1 MSLGGEAIAGGFVTP
16 RRAPRPVT
24 CGMTSDATAPLLAR
38 LQEIEDLGG
47 AVSLLTWDQSVKMPP
62 GGAEARG
69 RQLATLGRLRH
80 ERWLDPGLERD
91 LAAVE
96 RDAPDGVTAD
106 LVRVVRHDLERASRV
121 PNDYVSRSAAH
132 AAASYDAWLD
142 ARRGGSTG
150 RVIGLLERTLDLS
163 LEYAGFFPEVAH
175 PADALIDEADE
186 GATVASLR
194 PLFARLRDA
203 LVPRVASWSAAPPA
217 PPLPAGPF
225 DVGEQLAAALELAQA
240 FGYDVRRGRQDLTA
254 HPFAIRFAHGDV
266 RITTRARPDDLTEV
280 LFSTLHEAGH
290 AMYEQGV
297 DPGLE
302 GTLLAEGV
310 SAGVHESQARL
321 WENQVARSR
330 AFWRFALPRLRARFP
345 ALAGVDAE
353 GAFRAVN
360 RVQRSLIRTDAD
372 EVTYNLHVIVR
383 FDLELELLEGRLAVR
398 DLPEAWA
405 ERYATDL
412 GVAPTGAAD
421 GWLQDVHWFAG
432 AIGGSFQGYTL
443 GNVLS
448 AQFFAA
454 AARELGDVDA
464 QIAAGDFAPLR
475 TWLTENVYR
484 HGRRKPV
491 DRLVRDA
498 TGGPLDVEPYLAYL
512 DRKFGPLAGTA

>member
-1 MSLGGEAIAGGFVTP
+1 MHPDVAE
-16 RRAPRPVT
+16 
-24 CGMTSDATAPLLAR
+24 PLLAR
-38 LQEIEDLGG
+38 LREIEDLRGT
-47 AVSLLTWDQSVKMPP
+47 VSVLTWDQNVKMPP

-69 RQLATLGRLRH
+69 RQLATVARLRH

-96 RDAPDGVTAD
+96 RAVPDAATAD
-106 LVRVVRHDLERASRV
+106 LVRVVRHDLERAVRV
-121 PNDYVSRSAAH
+121 PNGFVARFAEH
-132 AAASYDAWLD
+132 TAASYEAWLD
-142 ARRGGSTG
+142 ARRNGTAG
-150 RVIGLLERTLDLS
+150 RVVALLERTLDLS
-163 LEYAGFFPEVAH
+163 LEFAAFFPGFAH
-175 PADALIDEADE
+175 PADALIDVADE
-186 GATVASLR
+186 GATVASLC
-194 PLFARLRDA
+194 PLFGRLRAA
-203 LVPRVASWSAAPPA
+203 LVPRVAEWGALPSA
-217 PPLPAGPF
+217 PPLPSGPF
-225 DVGEQLAAALELAQA
+225 GVEEQLAAALELAEA
-240 FGYDVRRGRQDLTA
+240 FGYDLDRGRQDLTA

-266 RITTRARPDDLTEV
+266 RITTRAKPGDLTEV

-297 DPGLE
+297 DIAWE
-302 GTLLAEGV
+302 GTPVAEGA

-330 AFWRFALPRLRARFP
+330 AFWAFALPRLQRRFP
-345 ALAGVDAE
+345 TLAGLDAD
-353 GAFRAVN
+353 AAYRAVN

-383 FDLELELLEGRLAVR
+383 FELELELLEGRLQVR
-398 DLPEAWA
+398 DLAEAWA

-412 GVAPTGAAD
+412 GVHPTGQAD

-454 AARELGDVDA
+454 AARSIGDVDA
-464 QIAAGDFAPLR
+464 QLAAGDFGPLR
-475 TWLTENVYR
+475 GWLTENVYR
-484 HGRRKPV
+484 HGRAKSV

-512 DRKFGPLAGTA
+512 DCKYGALLRDG

>member
-1 MSLGGEAIAGGFVTP
+1 
-16 RRAPRPVT
+16 
-24 CGMTSDATAPLLAR
+24 MTSDATAPLRSR

-69 RQLATLGRLRH
+69 RQLATLDRLRH

-106 LVRVVRHDLERASRV
+106 LVRVVRHDLERAVRV
-121 PNDYVSRSAAH
+121 PDDYVARAAGH
-132 AAASYDAWLD
+132 YAASYDAWSA
-142 ARRGGSTG
+142 ARRGAAIA
-150 RVIGLLERTLDLS
+150 RVLDLLERTLDLS
-163 LEYAGFFPEVAH
+163 LEYAGFFPEHAH

-194 PLFARLRDA
+194 PLFARLREE
-203 LVPRVASWSAAPPA
+203 LVPRVAAWSAAPPPA
-217 PPLPAGPF
+217 PLPAGPF
-225 DVGEQLAAALELAQA
+225 GIDEQLAAALELAVA
-240 FGYDVRRGRQDLTA
+240 FGYDLERGRQDLTA

-266 RITTRARPDDLTEV
+266 RITTRAKPDDLTEV

-297 DPGLE
+297 DPRLE
-302 GTLLAEGV
+302 GTPLAEGA

-321 WENQVARSR
+321 WENQVGRSL
-330 AFWRFALPRLRARFP
+330 AFWRFALPRLQRRFP
-345 ALAGVDAE
+345 ALSGVDVERAY
-353 GAFRAVN
+353 RAVN
-360 RVQRSLIRTDAD
+360 RVRRSLIRTDAD
-372 EVTYNLHVIVR
+372 EVTYDLHVIVR

-398 DLPEAWA
+398 DLPDAWA
-405 ERYATDL
+405 ARYAADL
-412 GVAPTGAAD
+412 GVTPGGHAD

-432 AIGGSFQGYTL
+432 PIGGSFQGYTL

-454 AARELGDVDA
+454 AECALGDVDA
-464 QIAAGDFAPLR
+464 RMAAGDFVPLR
-475 TWLTENVYR
+475 GWLGEHVHR

-491 DRLVRDA
+491 DRLVGDA
-498 TGGPLDVEPYLAYL
+498 TGGPLDVGPYLAYL
-512 DRKFGPLAGTA
+512 DRKYGALAADR

>member
-1 MSLGGEAIAGGFVTP
+1 MS
-16 RRAPRPVT
+16 
-24 CGMTSDATAPLLAR
+24 SDVAAPLLAR

-47 AVSLLTWDQSVKMPP
+47 AVSVLTWDQSVKMPP

-69 RQLATLGRLRH
+69 RQLATLARLRH
-80 ERWLDPGLERD
+80 ERWLDPSLERE

-96 RDAPDGVTAD
+96 RVVEDGATAD
-106 LVRVVRHDLERASRV
+106 LVRVVRHDLERAVRV
-121 PNDYVSRSAAH
+121 PNDFVARFAEH

-142 ARRGGSTG
+142 ARSNGSVE
-150 RVIGLLERTLDLS
+150 RIVGLLERTLDLS
-163 LEYAGFFPEVAH
+163 LEFAAFFPGHAH
-175 PADALIDEADE
+175 PADALIDAADE

-194 PLFARLRDA
+194 PLFGSLRDA
-203 LVPRVASWSAAPPA
+203 LVPRVAEWSSLPPA
-217 PPLPAGPF
+217 PPLPPGPF
-225 DVGEQLAAALELAQA
+225 DVDEQLAVALELAEA
-240 FGYDVRRGRQDLTA
+240 FGYDLDRGRQDLTA

-266 RITTRARPDDLTEV
+266 RITTRAKPDDLTEV

-297 DPGLE
+297 DAALE
-302 GTLLAEGV
+302 GTPLAEGA

-330 AFWRFALPRLRARFP
+330 AFWAFALPRLRRRFP
-345 ALAGVDAE
+345 ALAGVDPDA
-353 GAFRAVN
+353 AYRAVN

-383 FDLELELLEGRLAVR
+383 FDLELDLLEGRLQVR
-398 DLPEAWA
+398 DLAEAWA
-405 ERYATDL
+405 ERYAADL
-412 GVAPTGAAD
+412 GVRPAGHAD

-432 AIGGSFQGYTL
+432 TIGGSFQGYTL

-454 AARELGDVDA
+454 AARALGDVDA

-475 TWLTENVYR
+475 GWLTENVYR
-484 HGRRKPV
+484 HGRAKPV

-498 TGGPLDVEPYLAYL
+498 TGAPLDVAPYLAYL
-512 DRKFGPLAGTA
+512 DRKYGALAGPASGVA